1 MSSSRKIDRQQFR
14 YQTLEDQ
21 IGVNNAV
28 RDIDDFVESLDL
40 EELNFKVEK
49 WSSTGRPAAA
59 EARDLLKLYIYGAM
73 NNIQSTRELERQ
85 CHINI
90 EVMWLICG
98 QRPSHTTISVF
109 RKNNRAC
116 FARVQIALADRILS
130 WTGIGFQSLD
140 GTKIRASNSKDS
152 NFTLSKIDDRIENL
166 RKRIEEG
173 ARKAKNIDKTY
184 ELPKQPDMIEYEPKT
199 EKEKETQKLQDEQMS
214 FLDNDPIEKQEAEKD
229 TEVLPESEEA
239 DKEDDEE
246 DEEDENDLERIKQ
259 SIKERQNRLAK
270 YLGYRDYMEKNNLTQ
285 LSLTDADSRLMK
297 SKNGFVISYNA
308 QMLVDSVTQ
317 IITSITMTNSPT
329 DTGLIFQSSKGLK
342 ERHPQQILHIT
353 TDKGYNSTED
363 MAECLENGI
372 VPHVIMDDGVDH
384 YTVHVPYETC
394 EITERMLKS
403 GDAESIKKCLRSGKI
418 PQVYSKYLSNPDVV
432 EQKLYK
438 NNVTGYKEDMSEEE
452 MKDLASRGF
461 FVRDI
466 VKDRV
471 YCPAKKILRKKSV
484 KANGA
489 TRYVNKLECTKCEAR
504 KSGYCTKSKVKEID
518 FPEHAT
524 IKRCQNWAPIEYIDE
539 YEKKES
545 TDTTSEKTDV
555 KNESTDTTGKKNE
568 ENIEKVGTSEEKV
581 GTEETK
587 SSPGNDTSEAK
598 VSSANEYKQ
607 VIRRTVIGTRI
618 VVEMQL
624 TPDEKMTSQRFSLSE
639 HPFGTIKEYMGRDR
653 VFVRGMEGADAE
665 VQLSGTAYNMK
676 RVKNLFPPDILRNV
690 LSGKPKPPDYVF
702 VPPHSS

>member
-109 RKNNRAC
+109 RKNNRSC

-199 EKEKETQKLQDEQMS
+199 KKEKETQKLQGEQTS

-239 DKEDDEE
+239 DEEDDEE
-246 DEEDENDLERIKQ
+246 D
-259 SIKERQNRLAK
+259 
-270 YLGYRDYMEKNNLTQ
+270 
-285 LSLTDADSRLMK
+285 
-297 SKNGFVISYNA
+297 
-308 QMLVDSVTQ
+308 
-317 IITSITMTNSPT
+317 
-329 DTGLIFQSSKGLK
+329 
-342 ERHPQQILHIT
+342 
-353 TDKGYNSTED
+353 
-363 MAECLENGI
+363 
-372 VPHVIMDDGVDH
+372 
-384 YTVHVPYETC
+384 
-394 EITERMLKS
+394 
-403 GDAESIKKCLRSGKI
+403 
-418 PQVYSKYLSNPDVV
+418 
-432 EQKLYK
+432 
-438 NNVTGYKEDMSEEE
+438 
-452 MKDLASRGF
+452 
-461 FVRDI
+461 
-466 VKDRV
+466 
-471 YCPAKKILRKKSV
+471 
-484 KANGA
+484 
-489 TRYVNKLECTKCEAR
+489 
-504 KSGYCTKSKVKEID
+504 
-518 FPEHAT
+518 
-524 IKRCQNWAPIEYIDE
+524 
-539 YEKKES
+539 
-545 TDTTSEKTDV
+545 
-555 KNESTDTTGKKNE
+555 
-568 ENIEKVGTSEEKV
+568 
-581 GTEETK
+581 
-587 SSPGNDTSEAK
+587 
-598 VSSANEYKQ
+598 
-607 VIRRTVIGTRI
+607 
-618 VVEMQL
+618 
-624 TPDEKMTSQRFSLSE
+624 
-639 HPFGTIKEYMGRDR
+639 
-653 VFVRGMEGADAE
+653 
-665 VQLSGTAYNMK
+665 
-676 RVKNLFPPDILRNV
+676 
-690 LSGKPKPPDYVF
+690 
-702 VPPHSS
+702 